1 MKKRITQKDISIS
14 TMVASV
20 FLVLGFV
27 WMNTFIRQNSYDQLY
42 GNYLALITVLS
53 IAFSTALY
61 YWLLNDEPLNE
72 SIRDTTRLCVT
83 STAIS
88 GVVLLLAFLLEL
100 GTDCFSLFS
109 QDEIIL
115 FDIFTIPKK
124 YFFDF
129 WAIVWFPYNIGV
141 FFKAMKKE
149 HFQGTS
155 IFCGIISIIGITLEG
170 ILIFRPM
177 YNIWLVDLMVLNT
190 ATIAFAVWKYILPD
204 QNIKKGNAI
213 AGMVLYSI
221 MRLVLLPLQCNYW
234 GEKFTTFIYGG
245 DWDALI
251 EGIQEVSSNAAF
263 VGTSN
268 YLVNSVTTHNWL
280 LNRNKPIS
288 QLLFYGGWIAVI
300 GLMISLVFFVVILF
314 KLLQVK
320 NGRDHKN
327 WLIFATAV
335 AMLTIRAV
343 MGALY
348 GFGFPYPVVIPFFGT
363 SGIVTDTM
371 AFTLILICG
380 FENIKIQKYF
390 QAEESFYPAE
400 DILGV
405 RDNYEVRDEF
415 GEAYKE
421 EEYLDDVLV
430 KGKDGDISCI
440 ADWYS
445 REHREFCIFDIA
457 STIGDKKR
465 FILEFADEK
474 WVLPKNADNLL
485 EDIQRVCKENMKPE
499 CLEIAEDEYEDD
511 EDMDF
516 EDE

>member
-1 MKKRITQKDISIS
+1 MILKKRKIKKDISIS

-20 FLVLGFV
+20 LLVLGFV
-27 WMNTFIRQNSYDQLY
+27 WVNTFIRQNSYDALY
-42 GNYLALITVLS
+42 GNYSSLITVLS

-61 YWLLNDEPLNE
+61 YWLLNDEPMDEPL
-72 SIRDTTRLCVT
+72 RDTTRLCVI

-88 GVVLLLAFLLEL
+88 CVVLLLAFLLEL
-100 GTDCFSLFS
+100 GTESFSLFG
-109 QDEIIL
+109 QREIIL
-115 FDIFTIPKK
+115 FNIFTIPKK

-129 WAIVWFPYNIGV
+129 WAIVWFPYNVGV
-141 FFKAMKKE
+141 FFRAMKKE

-155 IFCGIISIIGITLEG
+155 VFCGIISIMGITLEG

-177 YNIWLVDLMVLNT
+177 YNIWLVDLMVLNI
-190 ATIAFAVWKYILPD
+190 ATIAFAVWKYVLPD
-204 QNIKKGNAI
+204 QTIKKGNAI
-213 AGMVLYSI
+213 AGIVLYSVV
-221 MRLVLLPLQCNYW
+221 RLLLLPLQCNYW
-234 GEKFTTFIYGG
+234 GDKFTTFIYGG

-251 EGIQEVSSNAAF
+251 NGIQDVSANAAF
-263 VGTSN
+263 IGTSK
-268 YLVNSVTTHNWL
+268 YLINSAAVHNWL
-280 LNRNKPIS
+280 LNRNKPVS

-300 GLMISLVFFVVILF
+300 GLMIALVLFVVILF
-314 KLLQVK
+314 KILQVK
-320 NGRDHKN
+320 SGREHRN
-327 WLIFATAV
+327 WLVFATAV

-363 SGIVTDTM
+363 AGIVTDTM

-390 QAEESFYPAE
+390 RTEESFYPAE

-405 RDNYEVRDEF
+405 QDSYEVRDEF

-421 EEYLDDVLV
+421 EDYLDAVLI
-430 KGKDGDISCI
+430 KGKDGNISCV

-457 STIGDKKR
+457 SPIGDKKR

-474 WVLPKNADNLL
+474 WVLTKDADNLI
-485 EDIQRVCKENMKPE
+485 EDIQRVFKENLKPE
-499 CLEIAEDEYEDD
+499 CMEIMEDEY